1 MRRTSTASWAAI
13 ALAVALLLV
22 AAACGGTSSSSAS
35 SSPAPAVPA
44 GVSADQVVKDSEAA
58 MAAVTS
64 AAFVMDAGMTVQG
77 DTSKMTDPTTKAL
90 LADGVTVHADGKSQ
104 TDPTAADMT
113 ITLGIAGQNL
123 ELGMKT
129 QGAKSWVGYQGQWY
143 KVDAKNGKSL
153 DKQAGIGADP
163 TAQLKSL
170 GLDPSTWG
178 LEYTMVGE
186 ETVSGVK
193 TYHVKGT
200 ADPAKLAAALLK
212 ASEDPKLAQKLG
224 GSAQLKGLEQS
235 LGQDKSQIEQLSKG
249 LKEAT
254 VDYWIGVDDSL
265 IYKMQM
271 AGALDTTGQKGMSG
285 VDGMSMKLAV
295 SMSGFNQ
302 PVTVTPPADAQ
313 SLDQLMQ
320 QMFGGLGASLGAG
333 VSY

>member
-1 MRRTSTASWAAI
+1 MRRKSIASWAAI
-13 ALAVALLLV
+13 ALVATLLLV

-35 SSPAPAVPA
+35 GSPAPVVPA
-44 GVSADQVVKDSEAA
+44 GVSAEQVVKDSEAA
-58 MAAVTS
+58 MSGVTS

-90 LADGVTVHADGKSQ
+90 LSDGLSLHADGKSQ

-113 ITLGIAGQNL
+113 ISLGIAGQNL

-163 TAQLKSL
+163 TAQLKSM

-178 LEYTMVGE
+178 VEYTMVGE

-212 ASEDPKLAQKLG
+212 ASEDPKLTEKLG
-224 GSAQLKGLEQS
+224 GSDQLQGLEVLGQNKAQLE
-235 LGQDKSQIEQLSKG
+235 ELSKG

-271 AGALDTTGQKGMSG
+271 AGALDTTGQKDMSG
-285 VDGMSMKLAV
+285 VDGVSMKLAV
-295 SMSGFNQ
+295 SMSDFNQ
-302 PVTVTPPADAQ
+302 PVTVTPPAEAQ
-313 SLDQLMQ
+313 SLDKLME